1 MTDELM
7 KFQIEKTVKEHLIK
21 EKKYKDK
28 GIKVLSLFF
37 IDRVANYRQY
47 DEAGNQVNGK
57 FAKWFEE
64 SFMDIS
70 SKTAYKG
77 LIPFSVGEI
86 HNGYFSQD
94 KKGKFKD
101 TQKTA
106 KAKSDID
113 LTFIVSKKEKT
124 IYSNMMP
131 LDSGVEYRFAK
142 DCETREDIDF
152 YFKLPY
158 WFKIK
163 TPIGNYNPDWAVIKK
178 NEKTVYF
185 VAETKSANQELKTS
199 EKRKIKC
206 GKAHFDEFEGVEYR
220 QVVKVSDLD

>member
-1 MTDELM
+1 MR
-7 KFQIEKTVKEHLIK
+7 
-21 EKKYKDK
+21 
-28 GIKVLSLFF
+28 LFE
-37 IDRVANYRQY
+37 DY
-47 DEAGNQVNGK
+47 
-57 FAKWFEE
+57 
-64 SFMDIS
+64 
-70 SKTAYKG
+70 
-77 LIPFSVGEI
+77 EI
-86 HNGYFSQD
+86 HVN
-94 KKGKFKD
+94 
-101 TQKTA
+101 
-106 KAKSDID
+106 D
-113 LTFIVSKKEKT
+113 LIFIVSKKEKT

-178 NEKTVYF
+178 NEKIVYF